1 MHSFEDMSMI
11 RDLVD
16 KIEKRFTGMTK
27 KQEDLAERIDD
38 KIRET
43 QELSFYHSEYQFL
56 PRSITCK

>member
-1 MHSFEDMSMI
+1 MHSFEDMSI
-11 RDLVD
+11 YRDLID

-43 QELSFYHSEYQFL
+43 QELTFYHSEYQSL